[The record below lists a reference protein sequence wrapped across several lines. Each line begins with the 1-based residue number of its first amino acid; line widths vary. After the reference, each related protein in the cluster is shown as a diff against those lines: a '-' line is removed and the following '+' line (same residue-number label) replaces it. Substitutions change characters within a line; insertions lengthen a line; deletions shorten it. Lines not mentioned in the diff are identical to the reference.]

1 MQSQNHKTS
10 RLDNW
15 PERLAELIEGR
26 LEKPFEWARNDCVT
40 FACDAIEAVTGEN
53 PAEGFRGRYSTEVG
67 ARETVADYGPDL
79 EAAVTA
85 QMARLGYP
93 EISLRVANRGD
104 IALHDGPLG
113 AGLGVLGMDGK
124 SVLAPGPEGL
134 RAVPLLECKRAWKV
148 A

>member
-1 MQSQNHKTS
+1 
-10 RLDNW
+10 LDNW

-53 PAEGFRGRYSTEVG
+53 PAATFRQRYSTEVG

-79 EAAVTA
+79 EAAVTV
-85 QMARLGYP
+85 QMAKLGYS
-93 EISLRVANRGD
+93 ETSIRTATRGD
-104 IALHDGPLG
+104 VALYDGPLG

-134 RAVPLLECKRAWKV
+134 RAIPLSECKRTWKIG
-148 A
+148 